1 MAHRI
6 FQQQHAIV
14 SHMMKH
20 ERMQDCTNTTLP
32 FMIRVGSMKELADM
46 MQVWTINEST
56 FPAAVTQSPDSTLIL
71 HDVDLYI
78 WMKKISLKED
88 AKVFKQQF
96 LHLFAV
102 SDWFK
107 VLTND
112 NFHHVNGVNSSM
124 HLNAHKKCPLL
135 RHGVKN
141 ETFTQ
146 WLRDNAGLTTELVQ
160 AIVKPDAAQH
170 VENRWIGTTCNK
182 AARRCHNEWE
192 NSLDSRVLFRGTVI
206 ANATM

>member
-1 MAHRI
+1 
-6 FQQQHAIV
+6 
-14 SHMMKH
+14 MMKH
-20 ERMQDCTNTTLP
+20 ERMQACAKTTLP
-32 FMIRVGSMKELADM
+32 FIIQVGSMKELADM

-112 NFHHVNGVNSSM
+112 SFHPVNSVNGNM
-124 HLNAHKKCPLL
+124 CLNVHEKCSLL
-135 RHGVKN
+135 RHDVEDK
-141 ETFTQ
+141 TYTW
-146 WLRDNAGLTTELVQ
+146 WLRDNTGLTTELVE
-160 AIVKPDAAQH
+160 AIVEPYAA
-170 VENRWIGTTCNK
+170 
-182 AARRCHNEWE
+182 
-192 NSLDSRVLFRGTVI
+192 
-206 ANATM
+206 